1 MIISTESTIIFQ
13 MNNDGKGTILLFM
26 ANMSEGFDHSS
37 MNQQD
42 ERFYHYFN
50 RKLKSLLVNNN
61 SGDISNN

>member
-26 ANMSEGFDHSS
+26 ANMLEDFDHSS

-50 RKLKSLLVNNN
+50 RK
-61 SGDISNN
+61 